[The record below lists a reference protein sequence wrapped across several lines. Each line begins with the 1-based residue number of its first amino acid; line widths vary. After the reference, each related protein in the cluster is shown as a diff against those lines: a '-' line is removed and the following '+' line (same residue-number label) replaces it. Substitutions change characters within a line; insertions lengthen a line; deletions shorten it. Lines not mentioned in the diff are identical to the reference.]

1 MSAVLRDEV
10 MATGS
15 FDPNEFVSA
24 CRRARSD
31 PMPQQALQEVVAR
44 AVSDPAGV
52 LRALGEPGHAG
63 IRDLYRSDDLTVLNV
78 VWAPHMT
85 IMPHDH
91 RMVAVVGIYTGR
103 EDNTFWRRIS
113 GDQAG
118 RIEAA
123 GAKALSQGE
132 AALLGRDVIHSVTNP
147 IQRFTG
153 ALHVYAGDFFATP
166 RSEWDPDTL
175 AEQPY
180 DLDRVMRVF
189 RGSNE

>member
-1 MSAVLRDEV
+1 

-91 RMVAVVGIYTGR
+91 RMVAVVGLYTGR